1 MILQLVDFVLHVNV
15 HLAELFRQYGTL
27 LYGILFA
34 IVFCETGLVFT
45 PFLPGDSLLFAS
57 GALCASSNGAID
69 LRILLAVLFAA
80 PLLGDQ
86 ANYWTGRLLGHK
98 LPFKESNRF
107 LKPKYLEQ
115 TQGFYTRFG
124 GLTVILARFI
134 PIVRTFA
141 PFTAG
146 LGRMDW
152 RKYTA
157 FSVGGSFL
165 WVFSFTLLGWK
176 FGSLPA
182 VQKNFTHVVL
192 GIVAISVLP
201 IAWKAISARFKK

>member
-86 ANYWTGRLLGHK
+86 TNYWTGRLLGHK
-98 LPFKESNRF
+98 LPFREGNRF

-115 TQGFYTRFG
+115 TQGFYTRYG

-141 PFTAG
+141 PFAAG

-165 WVFSFTLLGWK
+165 WVFGFTLLGWK
-176 FGSLPA
+176 FGSLPYI
-182 VQKNFTHVVL
+182 QKNFTYVIL
-192 GIVAISVLP
+192 AIVAVSVLP
-201 IAWKAISARFKK
+201 VVVKAVSARRSK

>member
-45 PFLPGDSLLFAS
+45 PFLPGDSLLFAA
-57 GALCASSNGAID
+57 GALCASSDGAID

-86 ANYWTGRLLGHK
+86 TNYWTGRLLGHK
-98 LPFKESNRF
+98 LPFREGNRF

-115 TQGFYTRFG
+115 TQGFYTRYG
-124 GLTVILARFI
+124 GLTVVLARFI

-141 PFTAG
+141 PFAAG

-165 WVFSFTLLGWK
+165 WVFGFTLLGWK
-176 FGSLPA
+176 FGSLPYI
-182 VQKNFTHVVL
+182 QKNFTYVIL
-192 GIVAISVLP
+192 AIVAVSVLP
-201 IAWKAISARFKK
+201 VVVKAVSARRSK

>member
-45 PFLPGDSLLFAS
+45 PFLPGDSLLFAA
-57 GALCASSNGAID
+57 GALCASSDGAID

-86 ANYWTGRLLGHK
+86 TNYWTGRLLGHK
-98 LPFKESNRF
+98 LPFREGNRF

-115 TQGFYTRFG
+115 TQGFYTRYG

-141 PFTAG
+141 PFAAG

-157 FSVGGSFL
+157 FSVGGSLL
-165 WVFSFTLLGWK
+165 WVFGFTLLGWK
-176 FGSLPA
+176 FGSLPYI
-182 VQKNFTHVVL
+182 QKNFTYVIL
-192 GIVAISVLP
+192 AIVAVSVLP
-201 IAWKAISARFKK
+201 VVVKAVSARRSK